1 MLQVST
7 QVSNPQ
13 IFTWRGANTSL
24 GVHPIPAEVEEKLAA
39 YEQQTNDLQEQV
51 ADLSAKFVRLES
63 ENQSMRVWYT
73 GRIIS
78 LWEGYQQLGERM
90 TRLMNG
96 MVQVVGEDNAKHK
109 RLAELMEEAHLS
121 LGVPFT
127 RYDAPFPPPPIPLP
141 PAHIPPAF
149 LEGMD
154 ILPSPAPVNLDPKQ
168 GQDVIATSM
177 VPAEPLPSQ
186 LTPIPDT
193 SPKGTNGKETED
205 GEITGDESGPLPPL
219 PRRSGSMSVTNT
231 PRVTRVGTQ
240 RKCGLSAVPEVV
252 EEGNRLKKQKIL

>member
-73 GRIIS
+73 SRIIS

-121 LGVPFT
+121 LSVPFT

-168 GQDVIATSM
+168 GQDVIAISM

-240 RKCGLSAVPEVV
+240 
-252 EEGNRLKKQKIL
+252 